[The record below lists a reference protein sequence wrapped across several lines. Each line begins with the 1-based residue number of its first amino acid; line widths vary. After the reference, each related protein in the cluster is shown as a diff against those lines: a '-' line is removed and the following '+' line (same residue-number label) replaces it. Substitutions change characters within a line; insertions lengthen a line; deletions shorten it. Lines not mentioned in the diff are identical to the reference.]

1 MKRTTTKKMQIK
13 QVFEVFVVVTISHT
27 QKKLTKI
34 FYYYFVPPV
43 ADIIVCNVFGS
54 KVSVLL
60 TSQISKW
67 LTLSMCFQ
75 HWSRYCWVFRPS
87 WRCCWSDKTQQYFK
101 YNLYWTSPRAC
112 RLSQVHVFG
121 THMFSLSLQVLWVP
135 HQLPIHFVPHVLSND
150 LSLTCVV
157 IQLIQYGVEWQTGC
171 EPAEK
176 KNFNNEENGKHY
188 RFTSFIYF
196 YWHNSINGYF

>member
-1 MKRTTTKKMQIK
+1 MKRTTTKNTQIK

-87 WRCCWSDKTQQYFK
+87 WRCCWSDKTHQYFK
-101 YNLYWTSPRAC
+101 YNLYWTSPERAGVSGAC
-112 RLSQVHVFG
+112 IWHSHVFSLPSG
-121 THMFSLSLQVLWVP
+121 PVSTSSAPHTLCAPCPQQRPLADLRSHSTHSVWSWMTDRMW
-135 HQLPIHFVPHVLSND
+135 
-150 LSLTCVV
+150 TCR
-157 IQLIQYGVEWQTGC
+157 
-171 EPAEK
+171 K
-176 KNFNNEENGKHY
+176 KKFQQWRK
-188 RFTSFIYF
+188 
-196 YWHNSINGYF
+196 W